1 MGLALTPER
10 SLAVDPR
17 HVPPGAPVWLATT
30 RPNSEQALTR
40 LMLAQDT
47 GGAIRGVVRADFYW
61 GTEIRNYL
69 KTAFAAAVKEHFK
82 DATALVGV
90 ATAGIALGALVADEL
105 NLPYAYCRPKPK
117 EHGLK
122 NQLEGRLAPGA
133 KIVVVEDLISTGG
146 SSIKVVE
153 YLREEGYDV
162 IGMGAIFTYGFKQAV
177 ENFKEANCEFFTLSN
192 YSDLIKKAL
201 AIGYMQKEEI
211 EELENWRKDPGIGE
225 ETVSD
230 FKMKLYEL
238 YLVKLI

>member
-1 MGLALTPER
+1 MNNTSSKVAQYLLEIK
-10 SLAVDPR
+10 AVKLEPSDPFTWSSGWYSPIYCDNR
-17 HVPPGAPVWLATT
+17 VTLSYP
-30 RPNSEQALTR
+30 
-40 LMLAQDT
+40 
-47 GGAIRGVVRADFYW
+47 
-61 GTEIRNYL
+61 EIRNYL

-177 ENFKEANCEFFTLSN
+177 ENFKEANCDFFTLSN
-192 YSDLIKKAL
+192 YSDLIKEAL
-201 AIGYMQKEEI
+201 AIGYVQKAEI
-211 EELENWRKDPGIGE
+211 EELENWRKDPGNWRRDG
-225 ETVSD
+225 
-230 FKMKLYEL
+230 FGF
-238 YLVKLI
+238 